1 MSWLSEFLHSPLDYV
16 SEHPWKTLGLITGAS
31 ALTAAPFVAPFALPE
46 IGAAAGGLFGAGEA
60 GAAAFGGAEA
70 AGVGAGEGALF
81 GGTDAA
87 FGAAG
92 GVGDALGFSPAE
104 GLIGE
109 SAGLGQDAGV
119 SNWISSLGGGEGSID
134 AGGGLDAYA
143 STASDGSGSF
153 ADKWAGIT
161 NSGMPDFQAPSPDY
175 SEGIVGSGGGGEAA
189 PPGGMPG
196 QPQGNVWGDPISG
209 VDGTAAGAPDKSFL
223 GGLWDST
230 KAYATA
236 HPFQAAGAGIAGL
249 GLLNNVIQGQRTSPE
264 MNAIGANAG
273 AMNQQS
279 QVMMKYLT
287 SGTLPPGLDQAI
299 KLSTQAAE
307 ANAVANAARNGM
319 PTNPVQNTALAQQLS
334 SIRQQAVADVAKM
347 GVQLMS
353 QGLSMA
359 QISNQ
364 LYLQLEQL
372 NRQQARDTGVA
383 IANFAAALNGSGS
396 MRRAA

>member
-1 MSWLSEFLHSPLDYV
+1 MSWFSEFMHSPLDYIGD
-16 SEHPWKTLGLITGAS
+16 HPWKSLALIGGPIA
-31 ALTAAPFVAPFALPE
+31 AAAAPWALPE

-70 AGVGAGEGALF
+70 AGAGAAEGGLF
-81 GGTDAA
+81 GGTDAL
-87 FGAAG
+87 FGG
-92 GVGDALGFSPAE
+92 GGAVGDALGFSPAE
-104 GLIGE
+104 GLIGQQ
-109 SAGLGQDAGV
+109 AGLGPDAGV
-119 SNWISSLGGGEGSID
+119 TDWISSLGGGGTPD
-134 AGGGLDAYA
+134 AASGLDAYA
-143 STASDGSGSF
+143 AGDGSF

-161 NSGMPDFQAPSPDY
+161 GGETPNYASPSPDY
-175 SEGIVGSGGGGEAA
+175 SEGIIGSQGSGEAA

-196 QPQGNVWGDPISG
+196 EPQGTAWGNPIT
-209 VDGTAAGAPDKSFL
+209 DGTSGAAADKSFL
-223 GGLWDST
+223 GGMWDST

-249 GLLNNVIQGQRTSPE
+249 GLVNNVLQGQRTSPN
-264 MNAIGANAG
+264 MAAMQGNAG

-299 KLSTQAAE
+299 KLSTQAAT
-307 ANAVANAARNGM
+307 ANAVANAARDGM
-319 PTNPVQNTALAQQLS
+319 PTNPTQNTALAQQLS
-334 SIRQQAVADVAKM
+334 SIRNNAVADVAKM

-396 MRRAA
+396 VRRAA